1 MSQKQLLF
9 FFCGGFLEA
18 YFFVIYIKK
27 KRHSKGNLLRGET
40 RGLRNDQY
48 SICFFNQLVFRKKK
62 SETTGAVADV
72 GLPFW
77 VRVSAVNGI
86 GESEPSEAL
95 KLRCALPPGMQPAP
109 NQLEGDLRSIIVGFS
124 PENLHGAD
132 LLYHRLTYAFVDE
145 VEGILNEIQLDVPGS
160 EVRVNISHL
169 LPFSTYIFKVQAMT
183 ESGLSLD
190 PGWQVNMTTGSAILI
205 DPPTYVS

>member
-1 MSQKQLLF
+1 MVFKSTQVPPTKKTSE
-9 FFCGGFLEA
+9 GGTE
-18 YFFVIYIKK
+18 VQEIVT
-27 KRHSKGNLLRGET
+27 N
-40 RGLRNDQY
+40 
-48 SICFFNQLVFRKKK
+48 CFFNRRIFK
-62 SETTGAVADV
+62 TCFPCNTGAVADV

-86 GESEPSEAL
+86 GESEPSEPL

-109 NQLEGDLRSIIVGFS
+109 TQLEGDLRSIVLGFS

-145 VEGILNEIQLDVPGS
+145 VEGILDETIQLDVPGS